1 MLSTVVPMPSRCS
14 RVNSTGA
21 DAGCVWQDRHLGSG
35 DLHAGVVTVAF
46 GRSALGALPGDFS
59 DDGEHFHRPVVLP
72 QGVRAS
78 TTPVL
83 FTSLSTCSAS
93 ERPSG
98 TAMSLVK
105 SRFHLNCFSSFLPS
119 FLPSSGASRARPPR
133 CDGSHGSRVGCALFY
148 ASRYIQ
154 CMAGGREKAVRL

>member
-72 QGVRAS
+72 QGVVRAS

-83 FTSLSTCSAS
+83 FTSLSTCSAR

-98 TAMSLVK
+98 IAMSLVK
-105 SRFHLNCFSSFLPS
+105 SRVPPELLLLPS
-119 FLPSSGASRARPPR
+119 FLPSFPRALAPR
-133 CDGSHGSRVGCALFY
+133 APAARCHGRHNCRHGSCRVGCALFCESLY
-148 ASRYIQ
+148 TMY
-154 CMAGGREKAVRL
+154 GE